1 MDTLNPVEILKMG
14 LPGLVLL
21 LSVLSYWLLSKEQG
35 KENPREVVL
44 KSIKQFMYLNLVFAG
59 LTVTA
64 PLIEKKI
71 MSSSEVIAPL
81 DIPFDAVAMVGESLP
96 IGSAAVCKSSINA
109 NKYVVVGNVGK
120 PAEYFEVLAR
130 GVIPCDDNKQ
140 IAISAHEA
148 EIKLKWPKEIT
159 QKDVRI
165 TAAPLGYKFNLPT
178 L

>member
-1 MDTLNPVEILKMG
+1 MDALNAVEILKMG

-21 LSVLSYWLLSKEQG
+21 LSFLSYGLLSKEQS

-44 KSIKQFMYLNLVFAG
+44 KSIKQFMYLNFVFAG
-59 LTVTA
+59 LTVAA
-64 PLIEKKI
+64 PLVEKQI
-71 MSSSEVIAPL
+71 MTSSEVITL
-81 DIPFDAVAMVGESLP
+81 DPPFDAVAMVGESLP

-130 GVIPCDDNKQ
+130 GVIPCNDNKQ

-148 EIKLKWPKEIT
+148 EIKLKWPKDIT

>member
-1 MDTLNPVEILKMG
+1 MAALNVDTLNVVEILKMG

-21 LSVLSYWLLSKEQG
+21 LSFLSYWLVSKEQS
-35 KENPREVVL
+35 KENPRETVL
-44 KSIKQFMYLNLVFAG
+44 KSIKQFMYFNLVFAV
-59 LTVTA
+59 LTMAA
-64 PLIEKKI
+64 PLVEKQI
-71 MSSSEVIAPL
+71 MTSPL
-81 DIPFDAVAMVGESLP
+81 DIPIDAVAMVGESLP

-130 GVIPCDDNKQ
+130 GVMSCNDNKQ

-148 EIKLKWPKEIT
+148 EIKLKWPKNIT

-165 TAAPLGYKFNLPT
+165 TAAPLGYRFNIPT